1 MLVACNTKQ
10 EHVGQSVWSETLVIA
25 CGRCQSRWMDFVI
38 LHATATSDR
47 VVKEIEILIFPNGFI
62 TYMLFDLCGVYI
74 FCHTEKEIQ
83 CSTELPLVQAI

>member
-1 MLVACNTKQ
+1 
-10 EHVGQSVWSETLVIA
+10 
-25 CGRCQSRWMDFVI
+25 MDFVI

-47 VVKEIEILIFPNGFI
+47 AHNGHFRKEIEILIFPNGFI
-62 TYMLFDLCGVYI
+62 TCMIFDLCRVYI